1 MNVNGQRPLAHVCD
15 SIMTEVKRYKFCDP
29 AVPEYF
35 FACYL
40 GSMFNVVEPAHAS

>member
-1 MNVNGQRPLAHVCD
+1 MNVNGQRPRAHVCD
-15 SIMTEVKRYKFCDP
+15 STMTEVKRYNFWNP

-40 GSMFNVVEPAHAS
+40 ESMFNVAEPAHA